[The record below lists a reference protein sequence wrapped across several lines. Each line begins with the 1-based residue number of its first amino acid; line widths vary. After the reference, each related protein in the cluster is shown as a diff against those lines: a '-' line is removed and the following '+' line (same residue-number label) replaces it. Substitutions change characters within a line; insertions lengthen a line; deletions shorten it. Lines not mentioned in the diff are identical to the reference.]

1 MGNDVEII
9 GPPGVIVTG
18 PMIQNNILPSGPV
31 RLRLKKYD
39 YFPGELIEGN
49 VLLQVAAPLVLNDI
63 YINYIISEAWN
74 VPGDIISAELSN
86 KIVYTH
92 RVGIGNIL
100 KINST
105 LINLNPGAYEFP
117 FKFKI
122 QDNLPPIFEYP
133 MNGQRG
139 SLRHMLKAQIYSQYA
154 RGEGVAYLFIKAM
167 PKTLSSPLNFSVP
180 IRLKKMGMIDNGTTT
195 LKISY
200 PQNCYPI
207 RGKIPV
213 TVEIDNTQGKTK
225 VKGINFK
232 LVRRVQYKKIQELN
246 IRYNFETVIAKYNN
260 PVNVPANTNSQAFN
274 LDIIIKDDTLKNL
287 NYVGLSSNPYPRL
300 ADIFYAIPSIDSYA
314 VKCAYYIIAT
324 LEFAGLV
331 SQGDAH
337 KAIMPIFLYH
347 QKMQEKQP
355 QSDELDSFD
364 TLGAPLNASQNI
376 QENLISF
383 NPNPNQIVNEIKDSG
398 MMFEKPLKSSNL
410 IEKKQNNKIQENLI
424 QENLIHENKE
434 EKKEEI
440 IQENNINNENI
451 NINNEIKEENNII
464 NNINNE
470 EEEKNKK
477 KEKAK
482 NFSIND
488 DDDMESNLNDDS
500 SSKREND
507 KKGFSLFD

>member
-1 MGNDVEII
+1 M
-9 GPPGVIVTG
+9 
-18 PMIQNNILPSGPV
+18 
-31 RLRLKKYD
+31 
-39 YFPGELIEGN
+39 
-49 VLLQVAAPLVLNDI
+49 
-63 YINYIISEAWN
+63 
-74 VPGDIISAELSN
+74 
-86 KIVYTH
+86 
-92 RVGIGNIL
+92 
-100 KINST
+100 
-105 LINLNPGAYEFP
+105 
-117 FKFKI
+117 
-122 QDNLPPIFEYP
+122 
-133 MNGQRG
+133 
-139 SLRHMLKAQIYSQYA
+139 
-154 RGEGVAYLFIKAM
+154 
-167 PKTLSSPLNFSVP
+167 
-180 IRLKKMGMIDNGTTT
+180 
-195 LKISY
+195 
-200 PQNCYPI
+200 
-207 RGKIPV
+207 
-213 TVEIDNTQGKTK
+213 
-225 VKGINFK
+225 
-232 LVRRVQYKKIQELN
+232 
-246 IRYNFETVIAKYNN
+246 
-260 PVNVPANTNSQAFN
+260 
-274 LDIIIKDDTLKNL
+274 

-376 QENLISF
+376 QENLIGF

-500 SSKREND
+500 SSKRENE

>member
-1 MGNDVEII
+1 
-9 GPPGVIVTG
+9 
-18 PMIQNNILPSGPV
+18 MIQNNVIPSGPV
-31 RLRLKKYD
+31 RMRLKKYD
-39 YFPGELIEGN
+39 FFPGELIEGN
-49 VLLQVAAPLVLNDI
+49 VILQVAAPLVLNDI
-63 YINYIISEAWN
+63 YINYIISESWN

-100 KINST
+100 KINSA
-105 LINLNPGAYEFP
+105 LINLNPGAYDFP

-122 QDNLPPIFEYP
+122 PEKLPPIFEYP
-133 MNGQRG
+133 LNGQRG
-139 SLRHMLKAQIYSQYA
+139 SLRHVLKAQIYSQYA
-154 RGEGVAYLFIKAM
+154 RGEGVAYLFIKSM
-167 PKTLSSPLNFSVP
+167 PKTLNTPLNYTVP

-195 LKISY
+195 LKVSY
-200 PQNCYPI
+200 PQHYYPI

-213 TVEIDNTQGKTK
+213 TVEIDNTQGKAK
-225 VKGINFK
+225 VKGVNFK

-246 IRYNFETVIAKYNN
+246 IRHNYETVIAKYNN

-274 LDIIIKDDTLKNL
+274 FEIVLKDDTLKNFT
-287 NYVGLSSNPYPRL
+287 YVGLSSNPYPRL
-300 ADIFYAIPSIDSYA
+300 ADIFYAMPSIDSYA
-314 VKCAYYIIAT
+314 VKCAYYLVVS

-337 KAIMPIFLYH
+337 KAIMPIFLFH
-347 QKMQEKQP
+347 QKMQEKEPQP
-355 QSDELDSFD
+355 DELDSD
-364 TLGAPLNASQNI
+364 NTLGAPLNASQNI
-376 QENLISF
+376 QENLINF

-410 IEKKQNNKIQENLI
+410 IGKKENDEIKENLI
-424 QENLIHENKE
+424 QENLIHEKIE

-451 NINNEIKEENNII
+451 NINNEIKEENNNI
-464 NNINNE
+464 NNINNINN

-477 KEKAK
+477 KEKAN

-488 DDDMESNLNDDS
+488 YDDLDSNLNDDS
-500 SSKREND
+500 SSKRENQND

>member
-1 MGNDVEII
+1 
-9 GPPGVIVTG
+9 
-18 PMIQNNILPSGPV
+18 
-31 RLRLKKYD
+31 
-39 YFPGELIEGN
+39 
-49 VLLQVAAPLVLNDI
+49 
-63 YINYIISEAWN
+63 
-74 VPGDIISAELSN
+74 
-86 KIVYTH
+86 
-92 RVGIGNIL
+92 
-100 KINST
+100 
-105 LINLNPGAYEFP
+105 
-117 FKFKI
+117 
-122 QDNLPPIFEYP
+122 
-133 MNGQRG
+133 
-139 SLRHMLKAQIYSQYA
+139 
-154 RGEGVAYLFIKAM
+154 M
-167 PKTLSSPLNFSVP
+167 PKTLNTPLNYTVP

-195 LKISY
+195 LKVSY
-200 PQNCYPI
+200 PQHYYPI

-213 TVEIDNTQGKTK
+213 TVEIDNTQGKAK
-225 VKGINFK
+225 VKGVNFK

-376 QENLISF
+376 QENLINF

-410 IEKKQNNKIQENLI
+410 IGKKENDEIKENLI
-424 QENLIHENKE
+424 QENLIHEKIE

-451 NINNEIKEENNII
+451 NINNEIKEENNNI
-464 NNINNE
+464 NNINNTDKEDDDNENESENYSDSDTEVSELRNELENAKIDLNRLSNECKILENKIKILKETCSNLLIKMNIPKKFKE
-470 EEEKNKK
+470 EIKEILKLFEFTESEILFIVDKK
-477 KEKAK
+477 KQYY
-482 NFSIND
+482 
-488 DDDMESNLNDDS
+488 
-500 SSKREND
+500 
-507 KKGFSLFD
+507 